1 MNKLQSTLLALTL
14 TAATSISAQ
23 TQVTNFTP
31 GIVAEGVNYA
41 LPKTGLQLEVV
52 STTTTFTPGELS
64 RYAERYLHIE
74 NVKHTAGTQSVISD
88 MTLNTISIPDTAKYF
103 TIKLKKKTI
112 APFVQLTPEGIILA
126 INDNNP
132 VAEPTSLSVPDA
144 TSNHLNPRN
153 YMSNEMLSAG
163 TSAKLAELVAAEIY
177 DIRESRSLIMKGQVD
192 TMPKDGPSLQ
202 IILDELN
209 RQETALTQLFIGY
222 EETKSEKRT
231 FTFIPDGDIEKHIL
245 FRHSDKLGFVD
256 NDDLAGTPYYI
267 SIKDNHTVPTPTS
280 VDKDMKEIGGVAYN
294 IPSMA
299 DVTIFSVHRKYV
311 SQQMPF
317 GQFGSV
323 DILSSTLFN
332 KEATTKVQFNPLT
345 GGLKSIS
352 N

>member
-1 MNKLQSTLLALTL
+1 MNKLQISLLTLAL
-14 TAATSISAQ
+14 AATTNIKAQ

-31 GIVAEGVNYA
+31 GIVAEGINYA

-64 RYAERYLHIE
+64 RYAERYLHIA
-74 NVKHTAGTQSVISD
+74 NVRHTASTQSVISD
-88 MTLNTISIPDTAKYF
+88 MVLTTISMPDTTKYF

-112 APFVQLTPEGIILA
+112 APFVQLTPEGILLS

-132 VAEPTSLSVPDA
+132 VTESTTVAVPKS
-144 TSNHLNPRN
+144 TSNRVSSRN

-177 DIRESRSLIMKGQVD
+177 DIRESRTLIMKGQVD

-202 IILDELN
+202 IVLDELN

-222 EETKSEKRT
+222 EETKSEKK
-231 FTFIPDGDIEKHIL
+231 TFIYFPEGDVEKHVL

-267 SIKDNHTVPTPTS
+267 SVKDKHTVPTTNN
-280 VDKDMKEIGGVAYN
+280 VDKDAYDIGGVAYN

-299 DVTIFSVHRKYV
+299 DITIYSVDRKYI
-311 SQQMPF
+311 SKQIPF
-317 GQFGSV
+317 GQFGPI